1 MKSMKIRI
9 ISISNKCPVWIS
21 QGIDH
26 FLTKFPQNIRP
37 ELIEIRSIKKNRD
50 ASKCLMEEKQKIM
63 DRVDPVNQLV
73 VLDEKGKSLTST
85 GFAQRLDNWMVQG
98 KTVDLVIGGADGL
111 HESLKSDADELI
123 SLSKLTLPH
132 QMARLFLIEALYRAS
147 AILANH
153 PYHRS

>member
-9 ISISNKCPVWIS
+9 ISISNKCPVWIR

-37 ELIEIRSIKKNRD
+37 ELIEIQSIKKNRD
-50 ASKCLMEEKQKIM
+50 ASKFLMEEKQKIM
-63 DRVDPVNQLV
+63 DRVDPVNHLV
-73 VLDEKGKSLTST
+73 VLDEKGKSLTSA
-85 GFAQRLDNWMVQG
+85 GFAQRLDNWRVLG
-98 KTVDLVIGGADGL
+98 KTVDFVIGGADGL
-111 HESLKSDADELI
+111 HESFKSDADELI

>member
-37 ELIEIRSIKKNRD
+37 ELIEIRSLKKNRD
-50 ASKCLMEEKQKIM
+50 TSKCLMEEKQKIM
-63 DRVDPVNQLV
+63 DRVDHVNRLV
-73 VLDEKGKSLTST
+73 VLDEKGKNLTSE
-85 GFAQRLDNWMVQG
+85 GLAQRLENWRAQG

-111 HESLKSDADELI
+111 HESFKSDADELI

>member
-1 MKSMKIRI
+1 VKSMKIRI
-9 ISISNKCPVWIS
+9 ISISNKCPVWIR

-37 ELIEIRSIKKNRD
+37 ELIEIQSIKKNRD
-50 ASKCLMEEKQKIM
+50 VSKFLMEEKQKIM

-73 VLDEKGKSLTST
+73 VLDEKGKSLTSAC
-85 GFAQRLDNWMVQG
+85 FAQRLDNWRGLG

-111 HESLKSDADELI
+111 HESFKSDADELI
-123 SLSKLTLPH
+123 SLSNLTLPH

>member
-63 DRVDPVNQLV
+63 DRDPSHPMQFFTRISMMVTIFPYLSTRSCF
-73 VLDEKGKSLTST
+73 DENTK
-85 GFAQRLDNWMVQG
+85 
-98 KTVDLVIGGADGL
+98 
-111 HESLKSDADELI
+111 
-123 SLSKLTLPH
+123 
-132 QMARLFLIEALYRAS
+132 Y
-147 AILANH
+147 
-153 PYHRS
+153 